1 MPSSSEN
8 PPSTG
13 ADRRKR
19 LRSGF
24 TTGAAAAAAAGAA
37 LSLLLEG
44 KAPAEVTIRMLNGES
59 LSIPIHRSG
68 IEEGMAWTTVI
79 KDAGDDPDVTNG
91 AEIGARV
98 RRIDTPDRQGVQTPM
113 ELSQIEII
121 GAEGVGRV
129 TLPGLE
135 VPPGNPAINPGPVRM
150 IRETIR
156 DVLQRIGIDIG
167 VQVSVFVPEGERLS
181 RKTLNARLGI
191 VGGISILGTTGW
203 VRPMSH
209 EAFTAS
215 IDAALS
221 VARASGCPHVVF
233 STGRRSERAAQS
245 FFASLPPVAF
255 IQIGDFFHHS
265 LRGAAQLGFA
275 EITLAVFFG
284 KAVKMAMNIPC
295 THARNADMPLA
306 ALAKWTLDQTSDG
319 RLAEA
324 VGRSNTAREALGLL
338 WPDHPTVIADV
349 GRRIIES
356 ARTVVRGFP
365 IHISG
370 VLFDFAG
377 RPLFHQG

>member
-1 MPSSSEN
+1 MPSSFEN
-8 PPSTG
+8 PSAAGT
-13 ADRRKR
+13 DRRKR

-37 LSLLLEG
+37 LCLLLEG
-44 KAPAEVTIRMLNGES
+44 KAPAAITIRMLSGEH
-59 LSIPIHRSG
+59 LSIPIHRSDL
-68 IEEGMAWTTVI
+68 EGDMAWATVI

-98 RRIDTPDRQGVQTPM
+98 RLPDKSGRRGDPSLPEM
-113 ELSQIEII
+113 PQIEIT

-156 DVLQRIGIDIG
+156 EVLLRHGIEVG

-191 VGGISILGTTGW
+191 LGGISILGTTGW

-221 VARASGCPHVVF
+221 VARAAGCSRVVF
-233 STGRRSERAAQS
+233 STGRRSERAAQAV
-245 FFASLPPVAF
+245 FASLPPVAF
-255 IQIGDFFHHS
+255 VQIGDFFHHS
-265 LRGAAQLGFA
+265 LRTAARMGFS

-284 KAVKMAMNIPC
+284 KAVKMAMNIPH
-295 THARNADMPLA
+295 THARNAEMPLA
-306 ALAKWTLDQTSDG
+306 ALAQWTRDKTGDES
-319 RLAEA
+319 LAEV

-338 WPDHPTVIADV
+338 WPDHPAVIADV
-349 GRRIIES
+349 GRRMIES
-356 ARTVVRGFP
+356 ARTVVQGLP
-365 IHISG
+365 ILISG
-370 VLFDFAG
+370 ILFDFSG
-377 RPLFHQG
+377 SPLFQQ

>member
-8 PPSTG
+8 PLSAGT
-13 ADRRKR
+13 DRRKR

-37 LSLLLEG
+37 LCLLLEG
-44 KAPAEVTIRMLNGES
+44 KGPAAVTIRMLSGEC
-59 LSIPIHRSG
+59 LSIPIHRSDL
-68 IEEGMAWTTVI
+68 EGDMAWATVI

-98 RRIDTPDRQGVQTPM
+98 RRMDQPARSDDPSSRQIPK
-113 ELSQIEII
+113 IEIT
-121 GAEGVGRV
+121 GAEGVGWV

-150 IRETIR
+150 IQETIR
-156 DVLQRIGIDIG
+156 EVLLRHRIEVG

-181 RKTLNARLGI
+181 RRTLNARLGI
-191 VGGISILGTTGW
+191 LGGISILGTTGW

-221 VARASGCPHVVF
+221 VARAAGCSRVVF
-233 STGRRSERAAQS
+233 STGRRSERAAQAV
-245 FFASLPPVAF
+245 FPSLPSVAF
-255 IQIGDFFHHS
+255 VQIGDFFHHS
-265 LRGAAQLGFA
+265 LRAAARMGFC

-284 KAVKMAMNIPC
+284 KAVKMAVNIPH
-295 THARNADMPLA
+295 THARNAEMPLA
-306 ALAKWTLDQTSDG
+306 TLAQWTLDMTGDG

-338 WPDHPTVIADV
+338 WPDHPEIIADV
-349 GRRIIES
+349 GRRMIKS
-356 ARTVVRGFP
+356 ARTVVQGLP

-370 VLFDFAG
+370 ILFDFTG
-377 RPLFHQG
+377 RPLFQQ